1 MPPAP
6 DRYDVFAYP
15 GFSYPNTHPDRL
27 ATMAILHGLSPA
39 PVERCRVL
47 EVACGDGA
55 NLIPMAYAIPASE
68 FVGFDLA
75 GLPVERAQA
84 RIRGLDLTNI
94 RIFQGDMLEAGPEL
108 GRFDYIIAHG
118 FYSWVP
124 APVRDRL
131 LALCS
136 ELLMPDGIAFV
147 SYNALPGSYLRKIL
161 RDAMLFRAQG
171 IEDAERSVA
180 AGMEF
185 LQAISGARPED
196 DAYRVLLDDQL
207 RRLSGHP
214 PASTFHDEL
223 NPDFQPLYFADFVEH
238 ARGHGLEYLCEA
250 EVALPPDPCFRADLQ
265 PAIHAV
271 SGDDFIKQEQT
282 LDFYRMRPYRET
294 LLCRAGLPV
303 RRGFFAESFESLL
316 LASQTASQT
325 GENPGSRIFELP
337 GSGKME
343 TSHPAV
349 IWLLEQLGQRW
360 PLALSVRELKPRLA
374 ELGLA
379 LDNPGALL
387 LTRLVISRM
396 IELRA
401 WNPPVAESISA
412 RPRASASAREEARN
426 GSSATTL
433 LHLTLQLEDPKIR
446 ALLRLLD
453 GTRNRS
459 ELVQAMQME
468 FPDSSVEQL
477 EEGLDLSLRNLYAA
491 ATLES

>member
-27 ATMAILHGLSPA
+27 AAMAILYGLSPA

-55 NLIPMAYAIPASE
+55 NLVPIAYAVPGSE

-84 RIRGLDLTNI
+84 RIRDLGLANI
-94 RIFQGDMLEAGPEL
+94 RIFQGDMLEAGSEL
-108 GRFDYIIAHG
+108 GRFDYIVAHG

-136 ELLMPDGIAFV
+136 ELLTPDGIAFV
-147 SYNALPGSYLRKIL
+147 SYNALPGSYLRRIL

-171 IEDAERSVA
+171 NEDPERSVM

-185 LQAISGARPED
+185 LHTIAAARQEG
-196 DAYRVLLDDQL
+196 DAYRVLLEDQL
-207 RRLSGHP
+207 RRLSGH
-214 PASTFHDEL
+214 AAACTFHDEL
-223 NPDFQPLYFADFVEH
+223 SPHFHPLYFAEFVEH
-238 ARGHGLEYLCEA
+238 ARGHGLEYLCDA
-250 EVALPPDPCFRADLQ
+250 ELPPPSDPCYRADLQ
-265 PAIHAV
+265 PAIEAV
-271 SGDDFIKQEQT
+271 SGGDVVRQEQA

-294 LLCRAGLPV
+294 LLCRAGRPI
-303 RRGFFAESFESLL
+303 RRGFTSEGFQRLW
-316 LASQTASQT
+316 LASQTAARN
-325 GENPGSRIFELP
+325 GEKPGSRIFELP
-337 GSGKME
+337 GSAKME

-360 PLALSVRELKPRLA
+360 PRAVSIRELKPRLA
-374 ELGLA
+374 DLGLT
-379 LDNPGALL
+379 LDNSGILL
-387 LTRLVISRM
+387 LMRLVISRM
-396 IELRA
+396 MELRA
-401 WNPPVAESISA
+401 WNPPLADSISA
-412 RPRASASAREEARN
+412 RPRAGASARQEARE
-426 GSSATTL
+426 GGPATTF
-433 LHLTLQLEDPKIR
+433 LHLTLKLDDPKVR
-446 ALLRLLD
+446 ALLILLD
-453 GTRNRS
+453 GTRTRS
-459 ELVQAMQME
+459 ELVQAMRTQ
-468 FPDSSVEQL
+468 FPDAPAAEL

-491 ATLES
+491 GTLEA